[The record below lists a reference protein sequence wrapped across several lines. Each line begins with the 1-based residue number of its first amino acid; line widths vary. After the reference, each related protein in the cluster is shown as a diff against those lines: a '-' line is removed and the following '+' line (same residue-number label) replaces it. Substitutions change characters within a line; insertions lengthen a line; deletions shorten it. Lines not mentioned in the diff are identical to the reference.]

1 MSMCLDAWFQKPT
14 KTIKNQRKWFGPI
27 FFGLPKTGPL
37 QLKKS
42 FLNFFENN
50 KIEKTE

>member
-1 MSMCLDAWFQKPT
+1 MVSKTDKNHQKPKKMVWT
-14 KTIKNQRKWFGPI
+14 D